1 MDELYNI
8 QKNRFSEFHSYYS
21 KFLNYIKESK
31 NLDNKTLYKILELNS
46 NMNQLISSLMDI
58 EHEFIKDDENYV
70 DKFVDY
76 KENEEVFKKF
86 MPLIFAYK
94 MALQESNK

>member
-1 MDELYNI
+1 MDELYII

-21 KFLNYIKESK
+21 KFLNYIKSTEK
-31 NLDNKTLYKILELNS
+31 MDNKTLYKILELNS

-58 EHEFIKDDENYV
+58 EHDFIKDDENYV

-76 KENEEVFKKF
+76 KENEAVFKKF